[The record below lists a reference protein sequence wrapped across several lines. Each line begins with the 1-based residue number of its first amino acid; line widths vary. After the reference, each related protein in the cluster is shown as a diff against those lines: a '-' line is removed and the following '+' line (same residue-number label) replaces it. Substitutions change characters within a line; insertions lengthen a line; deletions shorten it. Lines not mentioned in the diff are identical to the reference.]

1 MKQFLTILK
10 FELMGY
16 LKNKTYMITTLV
28 LCAMITIGLNIP
40 TFMSLFDD
48 DKKGDGDVVEVDT
61 TFALLDENNIV
72 SEEILTTVFP
82 NAEFKEVKDTKELKK
97 LVNDEKVDAG
107 FYVKSDLEY
116 DYYVLNNSMTD
127 MNTQVFDQVLTETFR
142 AKQLAQNG
150 LDANLV
156 QTIYAAAPVS
166 SVEVLGTDGVSN
178 FGYTYILTF
187 ALYFLII
194 FYGQMIAV
202 GVATEKSNRAVEIL
216 VTSANS
222 NALIFGK
229 VIAGAIAGIAQF
241 ALILG
246 DAMITYHF
254 TADSWD
260 HMLDMVFNIPIET
273 LMNFAVFGILGYLL
287 YSFIFGAL
295 GALVS
300 KSEDINSSAT
310 PITIIFVISFMIAMY
325 GLNDPNGIVMVIA
338 SYIPLSSY
346 IAMFVRFAM
355 GGVGMFEVI
364 LSLAILLGS
373 TIFVG
378 YIAAKIYRM
387 GTLRY
392 GNPIK
397 FSHAFKM
404 LKQKD

>member
-16 LKNKTYMITTLV
+16 LKNKTYIITTVV
-28 LCAMITIGLNIP
+28 LCAMLTIGLNIP
-40 TFMSLFDD
+40 NIMSLFDGD
-48 DKKGDGDVVEVDT
+48 EKGDGDIAEVDT

-72 SEEILTTVFP
+72 SEDILTAAFP
-82 NAEFKEVKDTKELKK
+82 NAEFKTVNNKKELKK
-97 LVNDEKVDAG
+97 LVNDEKADAG

-116 DYYVLNNSMTD
+116 DYFVLNNSMTD
-127 MNTQVFDQVLTETFR
+127 MNTHVFDEVLTQTFR
-142 AKQLAQNG
+142 AKQLAVHG
-150 LDANLV
+150 LDANLI

-187 ALYFLII
+187 ALYMLII

-202 GVATEKSNRAVEIL
+202 GVASEKSNRAIEIL
-216 VTSANS
+216 VTSANP

-229 VIAGAIAGIAQF
+229 VIAGALAGIAQF

-260 HMLDMVFNIPIET
+260 HMLDMVFNIPAEA
-273 LMNFAVFGILGYLL
+273 LLNFAVFGILGYLL

-397 FSHAFKM
+397 FKHAFKM
-404 LKQKD
+404 LKQQD